1 MAHHRGSSGAHLSE
15 VAQPIAPARDPVVPS
30 DIDLVAAAILEPRA
44 FAPLYRR
51 YATPIFRYCY
61 RQTGDPELAADLT
74 TQIFTRAIEALPKF
88 EQRVEQRTEQRRDPG
103 GKGGSFRSWLFTIAH
118 NAVIDHR
125 RRARPSRPLDDT
137 YREVADD
144 APSPEEHAIH
154 RDQLSRLIAVLD
166 RIPDA
171 QRQIIEL
178 RLAGLTTAEIAT
190 TLSMTRAAV
199 KSAQT
204 RAYAR
209 LRVLLG
215 PPSKPEAVSPQEP
228 SHDRA

>member
-1 MAHHRGSSGAHLSE
+1 VAYHRGLSGADLSDA
-15 VAQPIAPARDPVVPS
+15 AQPGEPAPDPAVPS
-30 DIDLVAAAILEPRA
+30 DADLVAAAIHDPHA

-61 RQTGDPELAADLT
+61 RQTSDPEVAADLT

-88 EQRVEQRTEQRRDPG
+88 EQRVEQRAEPG
-103 GKGGSFRSWLFTIAH
+103 GEGGSFRSWLFTIAH
-118 NAVIDHR
+118 NAVIDQR

-144 APSPEEHAIH
+144 APSPEDRAIH
-154 RDQLSRLIAVLD
+154 RDELSRLIAVLD
-166 RIPDA
+166 RIPDT

-178 RLAGLTTAEIAT
+178 RLAGLTAAEIAT
-190 TLSMTRAAV
+190 TLSMARAAV

-215 PPSKPEAVSPQEP
+215 PPAEPKATSSSLQEP